1 MVKIKE
7 EAKLLEV
14 WTVAQLQLPMMP
26 TRAKHYG
33 SVTSNHGWP
42 NKTLQKCSTTLLKFK
57 VLNWSEINWKPNRLD
72 MALLSLLTGKLLKK
86 SSKPST
92 GRKFQDLLE
101 HHREYTSWTGLHME
115 EVLLEPKLTP
125 VEVEADLQW
134 VEWMIWTVEVVAA
147 STAVNSHK
155 VEEEII
161 KFMLEISMLVLLIQC
176 YFMSSNFTSLQS
188 MRLKSFV
195 IQFLERVKGMVS

>member
-1 MVKIKE
+1 
-7 EAKLLEV
+7 
-14 WTVAQLQLPMMP
+14 
-26 TRAKHYG
+26 
-33 SVTSNHGWP
+33 
-42 NKTLQKCSTTLLKFK
+42 
-57 VLNWSEINWKPNRLD
+57 
-72 MALLSLLTGKLLKK
+72 
-86 SSKPST
+86 
-92 GRKFQDLLE
+92 
-101 HHREYTSWTGLHME
+101 ME

-188 MRLKSFV
+188 MRLKSFA